1 MRVLIS
7 VFVVSVK
14 RQVEPEGGAAT
25 TGRVSSSSRW
35 TRTTST
41 TMVRTAIP
49 TAISIPAKAITFGW
63 SVMTFLRVDHAQNPR
78 WSMIVARTGSRFSG
92 S

>member
-35 TRTTST
+35 TWT

-63 SVMTFLRVDHAQNPR
+63 SVMTFVRVHHAQDPR